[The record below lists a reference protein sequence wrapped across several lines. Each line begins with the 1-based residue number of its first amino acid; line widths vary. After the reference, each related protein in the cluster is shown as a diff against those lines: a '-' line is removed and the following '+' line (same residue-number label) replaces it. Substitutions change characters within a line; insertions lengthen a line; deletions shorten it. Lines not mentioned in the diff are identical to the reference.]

1 MFNTEKQS
9 TTRASKISIEETF
22 MNCDTSD
29 TNFDPSIGYRFPYP
43 QNWLSNPSQQ
53 KMIGLRSLEITPS
66 SHMILMN
73 ISVYTM
79 ADTLIPPSD
88 NLFAVPLN
96 LIITHTSDLELIFKY
111 ISEQFVDAF
120 YTPVTVGNTT
130 YLPRFS
136 YGYDAATGKIQMIV
150 RDMLDQDLLLKF
162 KFDETD
168 TATEVNFKEFAK
180 FLNQPDYTSFKPII
194 ETSNTLKTFNDVWDR
209 QTLYFHSTF
218 STTRRGLIGRNNAFW
233 PSPSKK
239 YFFRDATNDFYI
251 SFTTDGSHKIFPYY
265 CKFYLELTLY

>member
-1 MFNTEKQS
+1 MTM
-9 TTRASKISIEETF
+9 TIYTDDDDPIPV
-22 MNCDTSD
+22 SD
-29 TNFDPSIGYRFPYP
+29 TV
-43 QNWLSNPSQQ
+43 Q
-53 KMIGLRSLEITPS
+53 
-66 SHMILMN
+66 
-73 ISVYTM
+73 
-79 ADTLIPPSD
+79 DT
-88 NLFAVPLN
+88 PLN

-111 ISEQFVDAF
+111 ISEEFVQI
-120 YTPVTVGNTT
+120 YPEPVTVDGST

-136 YGYDAATGKIQMIV
+136 YGYDASTGKIQMIV

-209 QTLYFHSTF
+209 QTLFFHSTF
-218 STTRRGLIGRNNAFW
+218 STTRRGLIGRNNDFW
-233 PSPSKK
+233 QSPSKK

-251 SFTTDGSHKIFPYY
+251 SFTTDGLHKIFPYY
-265 CKFYLELTLY
+265 CKFYLELTFILNYERSIN